1 LSDASPYVGPRPFEN
16 VDAALFYGREAESSA
31 LVSLIVSNAITL
43 LYAQSGAGKSSLLNA
58 SVIPA
63 LRAREFEVLGPA
75 RVNGEPP
82 AGAAN
87 AFIANALA
95 SLRGAAPHRD
105 EGAPQSFAEVFG
117 ALPRPVTSEGLPA
130 TRVVVFDQF
139 EEIFTT
145 MLERWKER
153 EQFFD
158 ELGRA
163 LDDVDGLRI
172 VLAMR
177 EEYVAG
183 LDSYAPL
190 LPDQLRARFRLERL
204 REDGA
209 LLAVTGPLEHTER
222 QFDSAAAQKLVYNL
236 ARIPAAS
243 AHRDE
248 DVVGEFVEPLHLQL
262 VCSQLWAAL
271 PHDVR
276 VIGVDDIA
284 DLGDIDA
291 ALAAYY
297 DRCVE
302 SVAATTGVAQQA
314 IREWFERRLITSD
327 RSRNIIEKGPNKTGE
342 LTNDVVAQLQS
353 MYLVRVEMRG
363 AKPWVELTHDR
374 FVEPILDANARW
386 RDTDLK
392 RRDTGWVVD
401 LEVRAQKWVE
411 AARPRTLLISGTELA
426 RARAWAKAAPAAGYG
441 GSPAFRDLVNASTDA
456 ASSRKRWMLAGVG
469 VLVATTLVCIV
480 LVAQSDAV
488 EQARKRQVAVELAT
502 TAERGV
508 IARTLAQQRGAEFLA
523 LELGI
528 RATDASNRGAT
539 PVVEATD
546 GLQRALEAVGT
557 ATWLRGHSSAITTV
571 RFSDDGTRVGARGAD
586 ETCRWEAAGGQWD
599 EQAPVL
605 RCIGWK
611 QRDLGAVSIEAA
623 PSWDWL
629 KVTPVDGSVRN
640 PAPHLYDATS
650 MQPALDAELRA
661 ARSIHFLENG
671 TRLLAIDANWR
682 GHLFDLRSAQR
693 LAIDVAFP
701 PNAAIGT
708 SKKGS
713 LVAFADLATR
723 KVHAWSGV
731 AGGAPPIELDLPDGF
746 ILGES
751 TPTVLVADDDRRVA
765 LVSYDY
771 RTSELGVASWSLDP
785 AKPAA
790 AADVKV
796 VVQPPT
802 KVTLPPQSADIALS
816 ADGAT
821 LVALAAGTV
830 WTWALD
836 HPAAPR
842 TGALASG
849 ANARLLDAR
858 ALLVRTT
865 TKDAA
870 GPRTTIAVRA
880 IDGTSTV
887 PSASLERGE
896 EIIDADVSADGRD
909 IVLLNAANQIK
920 IAHFGNA
927 TEATASTT
935 PMDLMTLACR
945 RIRWQSEYR
954 DVATVCAR

>member
-1 LSDASPYVGPRPFEN
+1 LPSASPYVGPRPFEN
-16 VDAALFYGREAESSA
+16 VDAALFYGREAESAA

-63 LRAREFEVLGPA
+63 LRAREFEVLGPV

-82 AGAAN
+82 ADAAN

-95 SLRGAAPHRD
+95 SLRGATPRGD
-105 EGAPQSFAEVFG
+105 EGATPSFAGVFG
-117 ALPRPVTSEGLPA
+117 AAPRPETSEGLPA

-145 MLERWKER
+145 LLERWRER
-153 EQFFD
+153 EQFF
-158 ELGRA
+158 EALGRA

-172 VLAMR
+172 VLSMR

-183 LDSYAPL
+183 LDSYTHL

-222 QFDSAAAQKLVYNL
+222 QFEPAAAQKLVHNL
-236 ARIPAAS
+236 ARIPAA
-243 AHRDE
+243 AARLDE

-271 PHDVR
+271 PPQVR
-276 VIGVDDIA
+276 LIGIDDIA

-314 IREWFERRLITSD
+314 IREWFERRLITGD
-327 RSRNIIEKGPNKTGE
+327 RSRNIIEKGPAKTGE
-342 LTNDVVAQLQS
+342 LANDVVAQLQS

-386 RDTDLK
+386 RDSDLK

-401 LEVRAQKWVE
+401 LEVRAQKWVDV
-411 AARPRTLLISGTELA
+411 ARPRSLLISGTELA
-426 RARAWAKAAPAAGYG
+426 RARAWVTAAPAAGYG
-441 GSPAFRDLVNASTDA
+441 GSPAFRDLVNASCDA
-456 ASSRKRWMLAGVG
+456 AASRKHWMLAGVG
-469 VLVATTLVCIV
+469 ALAATALVCIV

-488 EQARKRQVAVELAT
+488 EQAHKRQVAVEVAT

-528 RATDASNRGAT
+528 RATDASIKGAA
-539 PVVEATD
+539 PVAEATD
-546 GLQRALEAVGT
+546 GLQRALEAVGD
-557 ATWLRGHSSAITTV
+557 ATWLRGHSSAITMV
-571 RFSDDGTRVGARGAD
+571 RFSGDGARVGARGAD
-586 ETCRWEAAGGQWD
+586 ETCRWEAKGAQWD
-599 EQAPVL
+599 TQAPVL
-605 RCIGWK
+605 HCINWK
-611 QRDLGAVSIEAA
+611 QLDLGAVAVEAA

-629 KVTPVDGSVRN
+629 KVTPVDASARN
-640 PAPHLYDATS
+640 PAPRLYDATS
-650 MQPALDAELRA
+650 MRPALDAELRS
-661 ARSIHFLENG
+661 ARSIHFLANG
-671 TRLLAIDANWR
+671 TLLLAIDADWR
-682 GHLFDLRSAQR
+682 GRLFDLRSGQR
-693 LAIDVAFP
+693 LVIDVAFP
-701 PNAAIGT
+701 ANAAIGA

-713 LVAFADLATR
+713 LVAFADLAAR

-731 AGGAPPIELDLPDGF
+731 AGGAAPIELDLPDGF
-746 ILGES
+746 IVGES
-751 TPTVLVADDDRRVA
+751 TPTVLVADNDRRVA

-790 AADVKV
+790 EADVRV
-796 VVQPPT
+796 VVQPAA
-802 KVTLPPQSADIALS
+802 KLAQPPQSTDIALS
-816 ADGAT
+816 GDGTA
-821 LVALAAGTV
+821 LVALAAGTL
-830 WTWALD
+830 WTWTLD
-836 HPAAPR
+836 HAALPR
-842 TGALASG
+842 TRALAPG

-858 ALLVRTT
+858 SLLVRANAT
-865 TKDAA
+865 DAA
-870 GPRTTIAVRA
+870 GPRTTLGVVAV
-880 IDGTSTV
+880 DGTSV
-887 PSASLERGE
+887 APFASLERGE

-909 IVLLNAANQIK
+909 VVLLNAANQIK
-920 IAHFGNA
+920 IAHFA
-927 TEATASTT
+927 HAPEALASST

-945 RIRWQSEYR
+945 RIRWQGEYQ
-954 DVATVCAR
+954 DVAALCGP